1 MEDQSSI
8 ALKSKPFLA
17 DCVEWSQESRLAV
30 CVKNGVHIVTPV
42 ILGMISTG
50 EKYNHVGISL
60 PPLEKKFDETII
72 TDADLVETSYLLT
85 EEGCRMAKWSPAG
98 LAPNQSC
105 FLAVVTTKHR
115 VLIYQISTR
124 DATNSDWQVYEDLTD
139 RIKDHA
145 ITHPETTTPNPHHTL
160 YVSWSK
166 SLIPDPF
173 ALKPV
178 LFATSN
184 KTGDVCIWAYTDT
197 FEYKTQITPHASFV
211 NLLEWTQWKKI
222 TDTTYIAYIVSA
234 CTDGTMAVSS
244 VRIQVSV
251 VPESGATQI
260 QNVEMQ
266 VLHTWFEHNDSA
278 VTTLIKVH
286 DELEKG
292 MMKIAISKGIKVQI
306 LCLNVKENY
315 TLEAAKDWQVYV
327 LQASVL
333 GLSSGIWVGD
343 DNGMDL
349 FRGYTLEGECV
360 YLKVDP
366 EGNMAYDNQMSIM
379 WSTKLVQ
386 KYKRQWMEDQAKA
399 DDDSIAAASDAFPT
413 LFGTSDSPNNIF
425 TAVYFS
431 LKANLDIHYKGDHLE
446 IASLCFLLNRERGE
460 DVDSIIEMTTAFI
473 QDPHFMFTKPVK
485 GFLREILYYL
495 VDDGDDEPMTQWIST
510 IAKYLNVPSTIKSVN
525 KLTERVYCETN
536 TIAARIINSTQL
548 ELAEYK
554 PPNFGPDYTSTC
566 QKAKQIVQVNYVNA
580 VLSYAN
586 ELPEQD
592 FSELNQQDITLL
604 LLLADFALDLR
615 DEALIKQALITF
627 VRIQDQF
634 PQAYDLLTEIAF
646 ATSFTATSAAIDKK
660 ARNKCPVCEA
670 NVHFI
675 DGASN
680 PLAQCEAG
688 HFWEICSVTRTVLH
702 SPNVQKCLF
711 CKAKSLRPTNEDTFT
726 NTVLKSCCKCL
737 YCGSGWISSN

>member
-1 MEDQSSI
+1 MEDQSGI
-8 ALKSKPFLA
+8 ALKNKPFMV
-17 DCVEWSQESRLAV
+17 DCVEWSQESRLAI

-42 ILGMISTG
+42 ILGMLSTR

-60 PPLEKKFDETII
+60 PPLEKKVDETLI
-72 TDADLVETSYLLT
+72 ANVDLMETSYLLT

-98 LAPNQSC
+98 LSPNQSC
-105 FLAVVTTKHR
+105 FLAVITTKHR
-115 VLIYQISTR
+115 VLIYQISAR

-139 RIKDHA
+139 RIKNHA
-145 ITHPETTTPNPHHTL
+145 ITHQATTAPSPHHTL
-160 YVSWSK
+160 CASWSK

-173 ALKPV
+173 ALQPV

-184 KTGDVCIWAYTDT
+184 KAGDVCMWAFTNT

-234 CTDGTMAVSS
+234 CTDGTMAISS
-244 VRIQVSV
+244 VRIQVST
-251 VPESGATQI
+251 VPESRTTQI

-266 VLHTWFEHNDSA
+266 VLHTWFEDNDSA
-278 VTTLIKVH
+278 VITLIKVH

-292 MMKIAISKGIKVQI
+292 VIKIAISKGIKVQV
-306 LCLNVKENY
+306 LCLNVKEDF
-315 TLEAAKDWQVYV
+315 TLEASKDWQVYI

-333 GLSSGIWVGD
+333 GLSSGNWVGD

-349 FRGYTLEGECV
+349 FRGYTSEGECV
-360 YLKVDP
+360 YLKIDS

-379 WSTKLVQ
+379 WSRKMVQ

-399 DDDSIAAASDAFPT
+399 DDDSIVAASDALPT
-413 LFGTSDSPNNIF
+413 LFGTSDSPNSIF
-425 TAVYFS
+425 TALYYS
-431 LKANLDIHYKGDHLE
+431 LKANLDIHYKGDHYE
-446 IASLCFLLNRERGE
+446 IANLSFLLNRERGE
-460 DVDSIIEMTTAFI
+460 DVDSICEMTATFI
-473 QDPHFMFTKPVK
+473 QDPYFMFTKPVR
-485 GFLREILYYL
+485 GLLREILYYL
-495 VDDGDDEPMTQWIST
+495 VDDADDEPMTQWIST
-510 IAKYLNVPSTIKSVN
+510 VAKYLDVPPTIESIN
-525 KLTERVYCETN
+525 NLAARIYCETN
-536 TIAARIINSTQL
+536 TIAARIINNTQL

-554 PPNFGPDYTSTC
+554 PPNFGPDYASTC
-566 QKAKQIVQVNYVNA
+566 QKAKQIVQAKYVNA

-586 ELPEQD
+586 ELPEQE
-592 FSELNQQDITLL
+592 FSTLNQQDVTLL
-604 LLLADFALDLR
+604 LLLADLALSLR

-627 VRIQDQF
+627 VRIQDKF
-634 PQAYDLLTEIAF
+634 PQAGDLLSEIAF
-646 ATSFTATSAAIDKK
+646 ATSFTTSSAAIDKK

-670 NVHFI
+670 NVYFI

-702 SPNVQKCLF
+702 SPTVRKCLS
-711 CKAKSLRPTNEDTFT
+711 CKAKSLRPTEESTFT
-726 NTVLKSCCKCL
+726 NVVLKGCCKCL
-737 YCGSGWISSN
+737 YCGSGWINSS